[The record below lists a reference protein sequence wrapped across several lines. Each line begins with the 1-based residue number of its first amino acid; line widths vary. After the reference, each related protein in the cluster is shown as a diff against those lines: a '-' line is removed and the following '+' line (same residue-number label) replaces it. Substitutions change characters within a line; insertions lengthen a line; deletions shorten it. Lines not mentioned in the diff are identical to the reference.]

1 MAEFTEIKAPTIRA
15 LFEKQLRDRIFSGEL
30 KPGDRIPTERELAR
44 QMKISKSIVHLGI
57 SKLEAEGFLETVPRK
72 GVTVADY
79 TRTGNVSTLTALLTY
94 SGGEIDRRTLR
105 SMVDLRDAMEGKAMR
120 LLAGSHTDEDI
131 RVLQEDEESLRA
143 AVDEGS
149 TEDAAE
155 ALYRYHLDLSVRCGN
170 TIFPMILNSFR
181 EISLILWRQSVELFC
196 ADETLNM
203 VRAYTELIGKGEGKR
218 AAELF
223 SENCAEFIRLAS
235 GGKEDD
241 RL

>member
-1 MAEFTEIKAPTIRA
+1 MAEFTEIKAPTIRE

-131 RVLQEDEESLRA
+131 RVLREDEERLRA

-155 ALYRYHLDLSVRCGN
+155 ALYRYHLDLSVLC
-170 TIFPMILNSFR
+170 M
-181 EISLILWRQSVELFC
+181 
-196 ADETLNM
+196 
-203 VRAYTELIGKGEGKR
+203 
-218 AAELF
+218 AA
-223 SENCAEFIRLAS
+223 R
-235 GGKEDD
+235 
-241 RL
+241 

>member
-1 MAEFTEIKAPTIRA
+1 
-15 LFEKQLRDRIFSGEL
+15 
-30 KPGDRIPTERELAR
+30 
-44 QMKISKSIVHLGI
+44 
-57 SKLEAEGFLETVPRK
+57 
-72 GVTVADY
+72 
-79 TRTGNVSTLTALLTY
+79 
-94 SGGEIDRRTLR
+94 
-105 SMVDLRDAMEGKAMR
+105 MVDLHDTMEGKAMR
-120 LLAGSHTDEDI
+120 LLGRIAH
-131 RVLQEDEESLRA
+131 R
-143 AVDEGS
+143 
-149 TEDAAE
+149 
-155 ALYRYHLDLSVRCGN
+155 SVRCGN